1 MREFVALISGGKD
14 SIFSI
19 MECVV
24 HGYRLEAVVNLSPTF
39 EDSCAVELD
48 SYMYQSVASEGIP
61 FIAQALEVPLYQFPI
76 TGKPTCQA
84 LHYSTSTG
92 LHDEVEDLF
101 VALSQVI
108 AERPTIRYVSSGAIL
123 SDYQRIRV
131 EHVASR
137 LSLQSLAFLWRRPTD
152 ILIREMIA
160 ASVDAVIVK
169 IASFGLRPTQH
180 LGARL
185 SAILL
190 QLEEL
195 SRQPGSLN
203 VCGEGGEYESF
214 TLDCPLF
221 RRRIRIRSTP
231 RTVLLSDDAF
241 DPVAYM
247 QLTDL
252 ELEDKPLAD
261 VCKTASDLLSFVKAR
276 SAQSGV
282 CPLLTPAE
290 RLKDLERR
298 VLEEISSDLQT
309 ACRPCG
315 THSNDYLRPTN
326 IDWSPHAAVGVR
338 SMANGCLWITKSCV
352 GVSRFA
358 GDVVGEIVES
368 TQKAIGQLQNILLGI
383 MVLIPPTLVVDH
395 VVHCL
400 VFINQ
405 PLTEPVFAAF
415 NHVYAATFGLPWEG
429 DQSNSSTGVQYSPD
443 RLLPPTRVTAGVN
456 CVVDSHGEV
465 YFGSSYVGVSLTA
478 ILYPTPPD
486 KPAPLAGG
494 CDGLLVRSISHWAPA
509 NIGSYCQTLHIP
521 LKRQPDGEGHRETA
535 IKVDEVDN
543 VIAERIS
550 FFSGQI
556 GLIPELMVLPAV
568 DNVADDESDAIDLQ
582 CWLALRHCHRLLM
595 LASSSYWIDLFVAIC
610 YGTSQYAL
618 QRAREIFHRAVCSIL
633 FAAVNG
639 GSPNCHCDSH
649 VLWVH
654 LSDLPKQAAVEWQL
668 ILRSNSASTTTN
680 VSPICYASSTQLFE
694 SPSEVSIMFCTEDC
708 LTELPHNVCAF
719 PVLSF
724 LNRTER
730 LAGLLI

>member
-1 MREFVALISGGKD
+1 M
-14 SIFSI
+14 
-19 MECVV
+19 
-24 HGYRLEAVVNLSPTF
+24 LS
-39 EDSCAVELD
+39 AVELD

-61 FIAQALEVPLYQFPI
+61 FIAQALGVPLYQFPI

-101 VALSQVI
+101 IALSQVI

-137 LSLQSLAFLWRRPTD
+137 LSLQSLAFLWRRPTE

-169 IASFGLRPTQH
+169 IASFGLRPNQH
-180 LGARL
+180 LGAHL
-185 SAILL
+185 SVILL

-195 SRQPGSLN
+195 SRQPGALN

-221 RRRIRIRSTP
+221 CRRIRIRSTP
-231 RTVLLSDDAF
+231 RTVLLSDDEF

-252 ELEDKPLAD
+252 ELEDKPPAE

-276 SAQSGV
+276 STQFGV
-282 CPLLTPAE
+282 CPLLTPLE
-290 RLKDLERR
+290 RLQDLERR
-298 VLEEISSDLQT
+298 VLEEFSSDLQT
-309 ACRPCG
+309 ARRPCG
-315 THSNDYLRPTN
+315 THSNKFLHSTYIN
-326 IDWSPHAAVGVR
+326 WSSYAAVGVR
-338 SMANGCLWITKSCV
+338 SIANGCLWITKSCV

-358 GDVVGEIVES
+358 GDVAEEIAEA
-368 TQKAIGQLQNILLGI
+368 TRKAIDQLRNLLYSAN
-383 MVLIPPTLVVDH
+383 LVVDH

-405 PLTEPVFAAF
+405 PLTESVFAAF

-429 DQSNSSTGVQYSPD
+429 NQFNRSTDIQYSPD

-465 YFGSSYVGVSLTA
+465 YFGSAYVGVSLTA

-486 KPAPLAGG
+486 TPAPLAGG

-509 NIGSYCQTLHIP
+509 NIGSYCQTLHVP
-521 LKRQPDGEGHRETA
+521 LKRQPDTGGHQETA
-535 IKVDEVDN
+535 ITVDGVDS
-543 VIAERIS
+543 VTTERIS

-568 DNVADDESDAIDLQ
+568 DNVVDHESDALDLQ

-595 LASSSYWIDLFVAIC
+595 LASSSYWSDLFVAIC

-618 QRAREIFHRAVCSIL
+618 QRAREIFHRAVCSML
-633 FAAVNG
+633 FAAVND
-639 GSPNCHCDSH
+639 GSSNCHCDSH

-668 ILRSNSASTTTN
+668 ILRSNSEKTTTN
-680 VSPICYASSTQLFE
+680 VTPICYASSTQLLE
-694 SPSEVSIMFCTEDC
+694 SSSEVSIMFCTEDC
-708 LTELPHNVCAF
+708 LTELPRSICVF
-719 PVLSF
+719 PVLGF
-724 LNRTER
+724 LNRTEK
-730 LAGLLI
+730 LAGLLT

>member
-84 LHYSTSTG
+84 LHYSTSIG

-101 VALSQVI
+101 IALSQVI

-180 LGARL
+180 LGAHL
-185 SAILL
+185 SVILL

-195 SRQPGSLN
+195 SRQPGALN

-221 RRRIRIRSTP
+221 RRRIRIRSPP
-231 RTVLLSDDAF
+231 RTVLQSDDAF
-241 DPVAYM
+241 DPVAYV

-252 ELEDKPLAD
+252 ELEDKPLVE

-276 SAQSGV
+276 STQFGV
-282 CPLLTPAE
+282 CPLLTPLE
-290 RLKDLERR
+290 RLQDLERR
-298 VLEEISSDLQT
+298 VLEEFSSDLQI
-309 ACRPCG
+309 ARPPCR
-315 THSNDYLRPTN
+315 THSNKCLCSKDIN
-326 IDWSPHAAVGVR
+326 WSPHAAVGVR

-352 GVSRFA
+352 GVSHFA
-358 GDVVGEIVES
+358 GDITGEIVEA
-368 TQKAIGQLQNILLGI
+368 THKAIRQLQNILYSAN
-383 MVLIPPTLVVDH
+383 LVVDN

-415 NHVYAATFGLPWEG
+415 NRVYAATFGLPWEEN
-429 DQSNSSTGVQYSPD
+429 QSNGSTDVQCSPD

-456 CVVDSHGEV
+456 CIVDSHGEV
-465 YFGSSYVGVSLTA
+465 FFGSSYVGVSLTA
-478 ILYPTPPD
+478 VLYPMPPD
-486 KPAPLAGG
+486 TPAPLAGG
-494 CDGLLVRSISHWAPA
+494 CDGLLVRSVSHWAPA
-509 NIGSYCQTLHIP
+509 NIGSYCQTLHVP
-521 LKRQPDGEGHRETA
+521 LKKQPDGGDHRETA
-535 IKVDEVDN
+535 ITVDEVDN
-543 VIAERIS
+543 VTTERIS

-568 DNVADDESDAIDLQ
+568 DNVADDESDALDLQ

-595 LASSSYWIDLFVAIC
+595 LASPSYWSDLFVAIC

-633 FAAVNG
+633 FAAVNN
-639 GSPNCHCDSH
+639 GSSYCHCDSH

-654 LSDLPKQAAVEWQL
+654 LSDLPKQAAVEWQI

-680 VSPICYASSTQLFE
+680 VSPICYATPTQVLEFF
-694 SPSEVSIMFCTEDC
+694 SEVSIIFCTEDC
-708 LTELPHNVCAF
+708 LTDLPRNACVF
-719 PVLSF
+719 PVLGF

-730 LAGLLI
+730 FAGLLI